1 MNYKNQYSFNRDC
14 LFTFIISEFYWFNL
28 SELFTHNEIG
38 HKRLKYVKNQI
49 NVSLDS
55 EDGSLHERNKKAVPK
70 NIQEHNS
77 DLTTKRSIYD
87 SSFQYPVRI
96 GDEYEVN
103 IQDMSRN
110 GDSGVARIRGLIT
123 FVRGTKPDDRVRI
136 KITKV
141 GRGHARGQMI
151 AYLDP
156 KK

>member
-1 MNYKNQYSFNRDC
+1 MVDLLL
-14 LFTFIISEFYWFNL
+14 LFSEFYRFNL
-28 SELFTHNEIG
+28 SEPFTHNEIG
-38 HKRLKYVKNQI
+38 HKRLKYVKDQI

-55 EDGSLHERNKKAVPK
+55 EDASLHDRNKNAVAK

-77 DLTTKRSIYD
+77 DLSIKRSIYD

-96 GDEYEVN
+96 GDEYDVN

-123 FVRGTKPDDRVRI
+123 FVRGTKPDDKVRI

-141 GRGHARGQMI
+141 GKGYARGQMI
-151 AYLDP
+151 AYLDS